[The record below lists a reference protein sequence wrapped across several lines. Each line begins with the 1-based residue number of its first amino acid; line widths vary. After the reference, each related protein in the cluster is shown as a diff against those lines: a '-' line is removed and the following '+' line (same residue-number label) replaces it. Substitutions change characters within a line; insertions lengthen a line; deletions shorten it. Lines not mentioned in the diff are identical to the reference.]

1 MLCKGWWERDVL
13 QRQYYLSPPSWAW
26 SMPESSPASELG
38 VFVDLLQTTTFV
50 VYLSIN
56 DYLRAG
62 KCFRLG
68 RSTDNHP
75 NTTSCVW
82 CYRQQ
87 PWKPV
92 ARSLVLQA
100 AAMKA
105 CCKVPGAPGS
115 SHKGL
120 LQGAFASR
128 KFFEGALNVLRF

>member
-105 CCKVPGAPGS
+105 CCKVLQAAAMKACCKELSRPGNSLKEP
-115 SHKGL
+115 
-120 LQGAFASR
+120 
-128 KFFEGALNVLRF
+128 